1 MKAQVQSG
9 KKRGQ
14 RMDRQVRK
22 KPTDIRHD
30 GLCLSRQEEIRLICG
45 ESIGNRLDAISPN
58 VQIVLPKGKKEK
70 ENHTHK
76 KHTYAVYGT
85 VCISFG
91 MKIEYCLKTWDSNVV
106 AAEATTMTK
115 MRQVAKAGK
124 LS

>member
-30 GLCLSRQEEIRLICG
+30 GLCLSRQEEIRLIC
-45 ESIGNRLDAISPN
+45 
-58 VQIVLPKGKKEK
+58 
-70 ENHTHK
+70 
-76 KHTYAVYGT
+76 
-85 VCISFG
+85 
-91 MKIEYCLKTWDSNVV
+91 